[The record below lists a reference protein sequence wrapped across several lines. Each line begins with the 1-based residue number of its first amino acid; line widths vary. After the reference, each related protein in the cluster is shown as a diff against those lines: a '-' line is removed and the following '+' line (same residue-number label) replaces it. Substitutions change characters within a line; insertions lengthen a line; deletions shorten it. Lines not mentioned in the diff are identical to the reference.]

1 MSSPANSACFR
12 VISQLF
18 HGYFAVISGL
28 FSQDLGENMRKQ

>member
-1 MSSPANSACFR
+1 MSSPANFACFR